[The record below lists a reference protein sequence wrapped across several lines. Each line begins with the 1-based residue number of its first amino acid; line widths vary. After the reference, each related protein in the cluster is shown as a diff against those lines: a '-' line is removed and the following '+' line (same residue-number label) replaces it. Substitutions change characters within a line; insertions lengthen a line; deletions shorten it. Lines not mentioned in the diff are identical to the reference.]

1 MLPEDE
7 QVYHTYL
14 TDLPSAEPSVKLLDA
29 EYMEGRLTLQV
40 RAGCRRHARW
50 QARVMR
56 DSTFFFFSRRT
67 I

>member
-40 RAGCRRHARW
+40 RAAVGD
-50 QARVMR
+50 MR
-56 DSTFFFFSRRT
+56 GGRLV
-67 I
+67 